1 MIAAISPNEL
11 SGHPSASIFDGSLG
25 DGDGDGFPGLE

>member
-11 SGHPSASIFDGSLG
+11 SGHPSASIFYGSLG
-25 DGDGDGFPGLE
+25 DGDGDGFLSVE